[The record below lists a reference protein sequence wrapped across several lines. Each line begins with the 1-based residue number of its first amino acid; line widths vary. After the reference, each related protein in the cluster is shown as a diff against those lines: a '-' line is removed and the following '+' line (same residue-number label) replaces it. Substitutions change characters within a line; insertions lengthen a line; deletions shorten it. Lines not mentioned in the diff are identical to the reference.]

1 MKIQRLLLTVILILL
16 GNTSFAQS
24 FFDRDSVFHNPR
36 FYFSAGSYHPT
47 MTTSLRLD
55 SDIGL
60 GTVISL
66 EDDIKLAE
74 ELTAVRVDGTVRVKK
89 RSQFMMAYTTLR
101 RNRELIIDEDIDFKD
116 TTFYVDA
123 SVRAYF
129 DINYFALSWRYSL
142 LDRPNWNAGFSVG
155 MRIVQIK
162 TGLQA
167 KLNTNSYSEDV
178 KFNAP
183 ALLVGIHGGA
193 YLLPRLLGR
202 YSLEYFQVSIA
213 DLKII
218 VIENRFSMEYF
229 VFKNVGVGAGYE
241 VNSYRIKDI
250 PLSDSFS
257 GRVNLGFGGFN
268 LFLSARF

>member
-1 MKIQRLLLTVILILL
+1 MKLQRLFIPLIIVLFA
-16 GNTSFAQS
+16 NTTLAQS
-24 FFDRDSVFHNPR
+24 FFDRDSVFNNPR
-36 FYFSAGSYHPT
+36 LYFSAGSYHPT

-55 SDIGL
+55 SEIGL
-60 GTVISL
+60 GTIISL

-74 ELTAVRVDGTVRVKK
+74 ELSAFRIDGTIRVKK
-89 RSQFMMAYTTLR
+89 RSQFMLAYTTLR
-101 RNRELIIDEDIDFKD
+101 RDRELVLDKDIDFKD
-116 TTFYVDA
+116 TTFYIDA

-142 LDRPNWNAGFSVG
+142 LDKPNWNAGFSVG
-155 MRIVQIK
+155 LRIVQIK

-167 KLNTNSYSEDV
+167 QLNSKSYSEDV
-178 KFNAP
+178 KLNAP

-241 VNSYRIKDI
+241 VNAYRIKEI
-250 PLSDSFS
+250 PLSDNFK
-257 GRVNLGFGGFN
+257 GKVNLGFGGFN